1 MVVVAC
7 RNIGFEFALNFILS
21 LSSSNLAYS
30 LLSVMVVKTFQ
41 SRIVRSPT
49 QTIHPAIPGTVFVYI
64 LNLSSV
70 CGVPRLCKHKQ

>member
-7 RNIGFEFALNFILS
+7 RNIGLEFALNFILS
-21 LSSSNLAYS
+21 RSSSNLAYS

-49 QTIHPAIPGTVFVYI
+49 QTIQAAIPILFVYI